1 VGTRRTRRG
10 VPAGYKS
17 PKVFVRDS
25 GLLHALLS
33 ISTQEELDGHVKSG
47 ASWEGFALEQVLS
60 AAGQRDAYY
69 WGTHAGAELDLML
82 LRGGKRFGVEF
93 KCADAPTMT
102 KSLHVALADLSL
114 ERAWIVYPGKDRYP
128 VHERV
133 EVLPLTEAASVFRS
147 LGR

>member
-1 VGTRRTRRG
+1 
-10 VPAGYKS
+10 
-17 PKVFVRDS
+17 
-25 GLLHALLS
+25 
-33 ISTQEELDGHVKSG
+33 
-47 ASWEGFALEQVLS
+47 
-60 AAGQRDAYY
+60 
-69 WGTHAGAELDLML
+69 
-82 LRGGKRFGVEF
+82 
-93 KCADAPTMT
+93 MT